1 MPAKSAMQWASVIA
15 TERGLTEAI
24 AQGADRLLEALG
36 GREPDL
42 IVAFIGK
49 QYAPHFVTLPGLL
62 RREFD
67 NAVLFGCLGLSVIGG
82 GKECE
87 EEPAVALMGA
97 VLPDV
102 RVRGTYLNQQSLPPI
117 YAEPKLWESTLH
129 VGGDIPEC
137 LLMLADA
144 FTFPSEVFLKGLD
157 RAYPA
162 TMKIGGLAS
171 GMEQTGTPCLLLN
184 DNVYSSG
191 VVVISLS
198 GDIKVD
204 AIVAQGCRPIGEP
217 MFANA
222 THENLILE
230 LDGKV
235 PREVLTGLYSN
246 LSRADRKLFTD
257 SLFIG
262 VATEAQREQY
272 RAGDFLIRTIL
283 GLDPHSGA
291 LWINS
296 HVPKNSVV
304 QLHLRDA
311 QTSAFDLEQLLKRY
325 RASPESS
332 KAAGAILMSC
342 LGRGAQLYGHPDHDS
357 NAFKQHLGDVP
368 IAGFFGNGEIGPVHG
383 GTHLHGYTSVFGVF
397 RQK

>member
-1 MPAKSAMQWASVIA
+1 MPVKPAMQWASVIA

-24 AQGADRLLEALG
+24 AQAADRLLEALG

-42 IVAFIGK
+42 VMVFVGK
-49 QYAPHFVTLPGLL
+49 QYAAHFVALPGLL
-62 RREFD
+62 RREFET
-67 NAVLFGCLGLSVIGG
+67 ATLFGCLGISVIGG
-82 GKECE
+82 GRECE
-87 EEPAVALMGA
+87 EQPAISLVGA

-102 RVRGTYLNQQSLPPI
+102 RLHALHLDEHTIPPT
-117 YAEPKLWESTLH
+117 YAEPKLWESTLRLS
-129 VGGDIPEC
+129 GATPEC
-137 LLMLADA
+137 FLLLADA
-144 FTFPSEVFLKGLD
+144 FSFPNEAFLKGLD
-157 RAYPA
+157 RSFPN
-162 TMKIGGLAS
+162 TIKIGGLAS
-171 GMEQTGTPCLLLN
+171 GMEQADTPCLLLN
-184 DNVYSSG
+184 NNVHSSG
-191 VVVISLS
+191 VVMLALL
-198 GDIKVD
+198 GDIQVD
-204 AIVAQGCRPIGEP
+204 AIVAQGCRPVGEP

-235 PREVLTGLYSN
+235 PREVLTDIYSS

-262 VATEAQREQY
+262 VAMEMQREQY
-272 RAGDFLIRTIL
+272 QAGDFLVRSIL

-291 LWINS
+291 LWVNS

-325 RASPESS
+325 RASPAAN
-332 KAAGAILMSC
+332 KAAGALLLSC

-357 NAFKQHLGDVP
+357 NALKQYIGDVP
-368 IAGFFGNGEIGPVHG
+368 IGGFFSNGEIGPVRG
-383 GTHLHGYTSVFGVF
+383 ATHLHGYTSVFGIF

>member
-1 MPAKSAMQWASVIA
+1 MQWASVIA

-42 IVAFIGK
+42 VMVFVG
-49 QYAPHFVTLPGLL
+49 QHYAAQFPALPGLL

-67 NAVLFGCLGLSVIGG
+67 NATLFGCLGINVIGG
-82 GKECE
+82 GRECE
-87 EEPAVALMGA
+87 DHPAVSLMGA

-102 RVRGTYLNQQSLPPI
+102 RIRGIHLDQQDLPPT
-117 YAEPKLWESTLH
+117 YAEPKQWQSALQLTDET
-129 VGGDIPEC
+129 PEC
-137 LLMLADA
+137 LLLLADA
-144 FTFPSEVFLKGLD
+144 FSFPSDGFLKGLD
-157 RAYPA
+157 RALPSA
-162 TMKIGGLAS
+162 LKIGALAS
-171 GMEQTGTPCLLLN
+171 GVEQTNVPCLLLN
-184 DNVYSSG
+184 DKVYASG
-191 VVVISLS
+191 VTLLSLS
-198 GDIKVD
+198 GNIKVD
-204 AIVAQGCRPIGEP
+204 AIVAQGCRPVGEP

-230 LDGKV
+230 LDGKI
-235 PREVLTGLYSN
+235 PREVLTDLYAK

-262 VATEAQREQY
+262 VAMESQREQY
-272 RAGDFLIRTIL
+272 RAGDFLVRTIL

-296 HVPKNSVV
+296 YVPKNSVV

-311 QTSAFDLEQLLKRY
+311 QTSAFDLEQLLKHY

-332 KAAGAILMSC
+332 HASGALLLSC

-357 NAFKQHLGDVP
+357 NALRQYIGDVP
-368 IAGFFGNGEIGPVHG
+368 IGGFFSNGEIGPVHG
-383 GTHLHGYTSVFGVF
+383 ATHLHGFTSIFGVF